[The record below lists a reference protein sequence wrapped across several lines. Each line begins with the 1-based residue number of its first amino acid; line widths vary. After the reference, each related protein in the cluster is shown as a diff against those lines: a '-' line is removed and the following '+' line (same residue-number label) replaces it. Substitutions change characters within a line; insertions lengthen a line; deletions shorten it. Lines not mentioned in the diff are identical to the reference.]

1 MPTIREAL
9 EQAASAPPSPP
20 ESAPAPVESA
30 PEPVAAAEAQSPA
43 PSSTATP
50 TDPPP
55 GERSRDEAG
64 RYTKQEKKPE
74 AVKGGLRE
82 AVKAETPP
90 KDAGAVAEPP
100 ATPVPAPTPDMKRP
114 EVYVDHK
121 GRTVDLTKPPQ
132 SMPATLRE
140 DWNKLPVGIR
150 EHLSKQAA
158 NMSESVGEAV
168 KNKQAVAQIQASLSP
183 YESIARANGT
193 DVMTWAGQALQ
204 ERAAVMSGAPDAA
217 MRVVAQGIQMLQ
229 QRFGPQALDHLSAM
243 LQGQPAPQQAA
254 PPVDINAT
262 VEKVLEQRL
271 AKAQEARAL
280 SEAQSFVESAPEF
293 LQEVLPDMLAIIEA
307 EKARGRKVTY
317 QDAYTRACKLNEEV
331 AGILA
336 QRKAAEGARTA
347 TAATQQARQAA
358 VSVKTQPSQAPKAD
372 PKSVRGALEA
382 AARHHGAG

>member
-9 EQAASAPPSPP
+9 EQAASAPPSTP
-20 ESAPAPVESA
+20 EPAPAPVESA
-30 PEPVAAAEAQSPA
+30 PEPVAAAEAPSPA

-64 RYTKQEKKPE
+64 RYTKQEKKTE

-100 ATPVPAPTPDMKRP
+100 ATPVPAPTPEPSFKA
-114 EVYVDHK
+114 
-121 GRTVDLTKPPQ
+121 PQ
-132 SMPATLRE
+132 SLKPAARE
-140 DWNKLPVGIR
+140 AFSKAPR
-150 EHLSKQAA
+150 ELQEDLVRLDKEIHKTMQESAQARQLA
-158 NMSESVGEAV
+158 REVH
-168 KNKQAVAQIQASLSP
+168 QSLSP
-183 YESIARANGT
+183 FESIARANGT